1 MRRAV
6 ISVVSCLEAY
16 DGAWDAAPRF
26 GCGRGADLGGAD
38 LRTAD
43 LRGADAEGEV
53 LDVLV
58 QTRRNKQHRKVS
70 ASNRDQYA
78 AFRVTTIA
86 DGDLNSI
93 ELSAQNPARNT
104 DIFAARFLGLN
115 HRLFET

>member
-1 MRRAV
+1 MPLPAQ
-6 ISVVSCLEAY
+6 I
-16 DGAWDAAPRF
+16 AALRS
-26 GCGRGADLGGAD
+26 GAD

-86 DGDLNSI
+86 DGDLDSI
-93 ELSAQNPARNT
+93 GLSAQNPARNT
-104 DIFAARFLGLN
+104 DIFAARILGLD

>member
-1 MRRAV
+1 LPLPAQ
-6 ISVVSCLEAY
+6 I
-16 DGAWDAAPRF
+16 AALRSDV
-26 GCGRGADLGGAD
+26 DLGGAD

-86 DGDLNSI
+86 DGDLDSI

-104 DIFAARFLGLN
+104 DIFAARILGLN